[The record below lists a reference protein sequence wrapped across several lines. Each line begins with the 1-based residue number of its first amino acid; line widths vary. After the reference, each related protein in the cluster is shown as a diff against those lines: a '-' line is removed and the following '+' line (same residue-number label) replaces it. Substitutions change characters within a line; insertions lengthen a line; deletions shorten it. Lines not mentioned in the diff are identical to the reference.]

1 MLVPDGAYTFAH
13 GQARFHRAP
22 APSEAELERLL
33 DILIRRITRTL
44 VRTGVLVKDP
54 QQPWIDI
61 HPDSGGD
68 STLEHR
74 ARAPT
79 WCATMEYLPRM
90 RNIVG
95 TLLPSARQ
103 RRLRATGSIPR
114 ESPASPSPRPR

>member
-54 QQPWIDI
+54 QQPCLNIY
-61 HPDSGGD
+61 PDSGGD

-74 ARAPT
+74 DGRDDFRGRAPAGGARAP
-79 WCATMEYLPRM
+79 
-90 RNIVG
+90 
-95 TLLPSARQ
+95 
-103 RRLRATGSIPR
+103 
-114 ESPASPSPRPR
+114 PAVKLH